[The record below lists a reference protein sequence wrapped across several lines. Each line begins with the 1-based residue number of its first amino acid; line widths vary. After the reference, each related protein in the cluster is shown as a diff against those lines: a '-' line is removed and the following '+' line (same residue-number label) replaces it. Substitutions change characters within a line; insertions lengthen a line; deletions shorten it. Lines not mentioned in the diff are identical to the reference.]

1 MAIPTIAV
9 TVPTIARGL
18 IRSLNTKYPI
28 GISQIAVEC
37 DKVVATPTGIF

>member
-1 MAIPTIAV
+1 MTIPTMAV
-9 TVPTIARGL
+9 TVPTIPRRL

-28 GISQIAVEC
+28 GISQIAVVC